1 MDEEKFDVMIVG
13 GGLAGCIAAYEL
25 AKAGL
30 EVVVVERGSFSGSK
44 NMTGGRLYG
53 HSLEKV
59 IPGFAASAP
68 IERTVTKE
76 RLSFLTKDGGTTMEY
91 ASKSLTDASCA
102 SYTVLRARFDRWL
115 ADQAE
120 QEGAMFVNDIRVD
133 DVILRDGKVCGVVA
147 GDDEMEADVVL
158 IADGAVSLLGQKLGM
173 VPPLDP
179 HKMAVGVKEVIELG
193 EKTVSDRFGCA
204 DGEGTAWMFDGY
216 CTDDHIGGGFLYTNR
231 DSISLGI
238 VTTIGDIDRNGTS
251 APEML
256 ERLKGHPV
264 VAPLIEGGT
273 LREYTGR
280 MIIEGGLAGVP
291 ELVADGALLLGDAA
305 ALGINIGYCVRGMDL
320 AIESGRL
327 AAQAVLQAREKNDF
341 SADGLSSYKTLLNE
355 SFIMRDMHFYR
366 RFPPFMENARGL
378 FGTYPDMID
387 EIMGGMFRVDGSKP
401 VKLSTKAMTA
411 AKKVGLGT
419 IAKDVRKGLK
429 AL

>member
-13 GGLAGCIAAYEL
+13 GGLAGCAAAHEL

-30 EVVVVERGSFSGSK
+30 EVVVVERGPFSGSK

-53 HSLEKV
+53 HSLEKI
-59 IPGFAASAP
+59 IPDFAQNAP
-68 IERTVTKE
+68 IERLVTKE
-76 RLSFLTKDGGTTMEY
+76 RLSFLTKDGGTTVEY
-91 ASKSLTDASCA
+91 ASAGLADVSCA
-102 SYTVLRARFDRWL
+102 SYTVLRAQFDRWF
-115 ADQAE
+115 AEQAE
-120 QEGAMFVNDIRVD
+120 EQGALFVNDIRVD

-147 GDDEMEADVVL
+147 GEDEMEADVVL
-158 IADGAVSLLGQKLGM
+158 LADGAVSLLGQKLGM

-179 HKMAVGVKEVIELG
+179 RKMAVGVKEVIELD

-204 DGEGTAWMFDGY
+204 DGEGVAWLFDGH
-216 CTDDHIGGGFLYTNR
+216 CTDGHIGGGFLYTNR
-231 DSISLGI
+231 GSISLGI

-256 ERLKGHPV
+256 ERLKVHPV
-264 VAPLIEGGT
+264 VAPLVEGGI

-280 MIIEGGLAGVP
+280 MIVEGGLAGVP
-291 ELVADGALLLGDAA
+291 RLVGDGVLVLGDAA

-327 AAQAVLQAREKNDF
+327 AAQAVLAARERDDF
-341 SADGLSSYKTLLNE
+341 SAASLGTYQMLLDE
-355 SFIMRDMHFYR
+355 SFVMRDMRFYR
-366 RFPPFMENARGL
+366 RFPEFMENARGL

-387 EIMGGMFRVDGSKP
+387 EIMGGMFRVDGSEP
-401 VKLSTKAMTA
+401 VKLSTKAMAA